1 MLAISTAT
9 TGGNRRSLTFTSFVF
24 FARAGRGAGFA
35 DPGGREIAHR
45 TALAQPAD
53 HLLEEELGVTLF
65 TRGHRG
71 MQLTDAGEALRA
83 QIAGPLRHIG
93 HALYEI
99 RSLPT
104 ETTGTVIFGMPPTVA
119 SVLGETLI
127 ARVRAFASRVSLH
140 IVEAQSGHLLE
151 WMKRGELDAAILYG
165 PTPAGLNA
173 TRLLDDEVALIGGKN
188 SPFAFARSLDF
199 KALAKVPLVL
209 PSDPHGLRIAIE
221 TTAAKARVRLTIAA
235 QVDSL
240 TLTRRLTSSGEV
252 HTLLP
257 HVAVQAELEQGT
269 LIAIPIAPEIKRQLF
284 LAMQSSAESP
294 RAILPVEQ
302 IVRSEVAALVSS
314 GAWPSARLYA
324 VGDS

>member
-1 MLAISTAT
+1 MADFKRLGYFVQIAEL
-9 TGGNRRSLTFTSFVF
+9 GSLT
-24 FARAGRGAGFA
+24 RAAERL
-35 DPGGREIAHR
+35 RI
-45 TALAQPAD
+45 AQPSLSRQMR
-53 HLLEEELGVTLF
+53 LLEEELGVTLF

-71 MQLTDAGEALRA
+71 MQLTEAGEALRA
-83 QIAGPLRHIG
+83 QISGPLRHIG

-119 SVLGETLI
+119 SVLGEALI
-127 ARVRAFASRVSLH
+127 SRVAASASRISLQ

-151 WMKRGELDAAILYG
+151 WMKRGDLDAAILYG

-173 TRLLDDEVALIGGKN
+173 TRLLDDDVVLVAGRT
-188 SPFAFARSLDF
+188 SPFASAESLDL
-199 KALAKVPLVL
+199 KILADVPLVL

-240 TLTRRLTSSGEV
+240 ALTKRLASSGAAQA
-252 HTLLP
+252 LLP
-257 HVAVQAELEQGT
+257 RVAVQDELDQGT
-269 LIAIPIAPEIKRQLF
+269 LVAIPIVPVLERQLF
-284 LAMQSSAESP
+284 VAMQSSAESP
-294 RAILPVEQ
+294 RAILQVEQ
-302 IVRSEVAALVSS
+302 IVRNEVAALVTS